1 MSHISEQADNHKA
14 EGFIPSNSWGSDVA
28 ISSDAIARNL
38 LEIKEK
44 TAHYNSRIIAVTK
57 YYGVG
62 ALVNA
67 YKAGVRD
74 FGESRVI
81 DAIEKIKAL
90 PEDVRK
96 NSTFHF
102 IGHLQTNKAEKAV
115 EYFDCIQSVDSLK
128 LSKVIA
134 DKACSLNKREKIL
147 LQVNNAGEEQKFGYT
162 KKQLI
167 EDLPEI
173 LKLESLEVVGLM
185 NIAPFDISKEE
196 LRRLFA
202 DMREFKKELETKF
215 DITMTELSM
224 GMSNDYE
231 LALEEGATMIR
242 VGRKLFK

>member
-14 EGFIPSNSWGSDVA
+14 EGFIPSNKWGSDVA

-38 LEIKEK
+38 LEIEEK

-57 YYGVG
+57 YYGVD

-81 DAIEKIKAL
+81 DAIEKIRAL

-128 LSKVIA
+128 LAKVSA
-134 DKACSLNKREKIL
+134 NKACSLNKREKIL
-147 LQVNNAGEEQKFGYT
+147 LQVNNANEEQKFGYT
-162 KKQLI
+162 KEQLI
-167 EDLPEI
+167 KDLPEI
-173 LKLESLEVVGLM
+173 LELKSLEVLGLM
-185 NIAPFDISKEE
+185 NIAPFDVSREE
-196 LRRLFA
+196 LKKLFA
-202 DMREFKKELETKF
+202 DMREFKRELEERFNVKLP
-215 DITMTELSM
+215 ELSM

>member
-14 EGFIPSNSWGSDVA
+14 EGFIPSNKWGSDVA

-38 LEIKEK
+38 LEIEEK

-57 YYGVG
+57 YYGVN

-67 YKAGVRD
+67 YKAGIRD
-74 FGESRVI
+74 FGESRVL
-81 DAIEKIKAL
+81 DAIEKIKSL
-90 PEDVRK
+90 PQEVRD

-128 LSKVIA
+128 LAKVIA
-134 DKACSLNKREKIL
+134 NKACSLNKRERIL
-147 LQVNNAGEEQKFGYT
+147 LQVNNASEEQKFGYD
-162 KKQLI
+162 KKQLV

-173 LKLESLEVVGLM
+173 LKLDGLEVVGLM
-185 NIAPFDISKEE
+185 NIAPFDISKDE
-196 LRRLFA
+196 LRNLFA
-202 DMREFKKELETKF
+202 DMREFKKELEEQF
-215 DITMTELSM
+215 DIQLSELSM

-242 VGRKLFK
+242 IGRKLFK

>member
-14 EGFIPSNSWGSDVA
+14 EGLIPSGQWGSDDA
-28 ISSDAIARNL
+28 ISLETIAKNL

-44 TAHYNSRIIAVTK
+44 TALYNSRIIAVTK
-57 YYGVG
+57 YYGVN

-67 YKAGVRD
+67 HKAGIRD
-74 FGESRVI
+74 FGESRVN
-81 DAIEKIKAL
+81 DAINKIEAL

-102 IGHLQTNKAEKAV
+102 IGHLQTNKAEKVV

-128 LSKVIA
+128 LARVIA
-134 DKACSLNKREKIL
+134 NKACSLNKREKVL
-147 LQVNNAGEEQKFGYT
+147 LQVNNANEEQKFGYT
-162 KKQLI
+162 KEQLI
-167 EDLPEI
+167 SDLPEI
-173 LKLESLEVVGLM
+173 LELTSLEIMGLM
-185 NIAPFDISKEE
+185 NIAPLNATEDE
-196 LRRLFA
+196 LKNLFA
-202 DMREFKKELETKF
+202 DMREFKSELEAKF
-215 DITMTELSM
+215 NIELPELSM